1 VRSEETGERREER
14 GERRQERG
22 DRREE
27 IERRVEGL
35 LLYPIL
41 VGDFDIEFRMTCE
54 LGDLL

>member
-1 VRSEETGERREER
+1 
-14 GERRQERG
+14 
-22 DRREE
+22 
-27 IERRVEGL
+27 VEGL